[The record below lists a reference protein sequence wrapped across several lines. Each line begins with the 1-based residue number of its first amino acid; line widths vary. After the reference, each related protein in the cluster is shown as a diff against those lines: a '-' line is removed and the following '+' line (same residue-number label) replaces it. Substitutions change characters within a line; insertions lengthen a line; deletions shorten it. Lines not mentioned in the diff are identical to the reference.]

1 MKGIFS
7 ISTDNNWWKGEISMR
22 YNLLTV
28 AKCLTIIIAL
38 AVSLAVLYGIWQL
51 LKLLWLGLCWC
62 GGATWTGIVWL
73 SQQWIYLLILGGTVL
88 AIFLLR
94 KIDKKKL
101 SNYWKKHSKI
111 LWGLL
116 GLLLLVGISILTI
129 KTCSSSNE
137 ELAIVEVVEE
147 EKSPQEKCFNEAFD
161 WVVTTRAY
169 LDGVQNGISE
179 KKRALIG
186 LKYVNG
192 KSVEKMDFSDKTYEE
207 AVEIVSSEWR
217 TMIVQSLG
225 EVQLNEQQMVALTLF
240 AMRNGKYG
248 YLNSSFLK
256 EVKKGN
262 MEASNLMLLHK
273 ADGTERKLRTEALQ
287 YLWVIKNIW
296 DGNISVKNILDYPM
310 FSYKRIDIKEMYN
323 DAGHLWN
330 TDLEQKLVQG
340 DAETPRVALGL

>member
-28 AKCLTIIIAL
+28 AKCLIAIGILVVACSLLYGVWLLLKIIWAGICWLGSLLIAQWIW
-38 AVSLAVLYGIWQL
+38 AVAIVSLIGAILL
-51 LKLLWLGLCWC
+51 LKRLDKEKTKNWC
-62 GGATWTGIVWL
+62 
-73 SQQWIYLLILGGTVL
+73 Q
-88 AIFLLR
+88 
-94 KIDKKKL
+94 
-101 SNYWKKHSKI
+101 KHSKSLWSMLALLII
-111 LWGLL
+111 LL
-116 GLLLLVGISILTI
+116 IAILTI

-137 ELAIVEVVEE
+137 EPAIVEVVEE
-147 EKSPQEKCFNEAFD
+147 EKTPQEKCFNEAFD

-225 EVQLNEQQMVALTLF
+225 EIQLNEQQMVALTLF

-323 DAGHLWN
+323 DAGYLWN

-340 DAETPRVALGL
+340 DAETPRIALGL